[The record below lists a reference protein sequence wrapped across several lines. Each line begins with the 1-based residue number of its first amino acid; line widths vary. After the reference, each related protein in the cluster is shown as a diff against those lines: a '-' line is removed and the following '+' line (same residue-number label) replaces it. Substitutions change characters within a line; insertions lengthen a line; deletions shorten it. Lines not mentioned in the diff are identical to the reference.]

1 MRLDSAMC
9 VAAEVCEVPDGVQCG
24 GGDEGSVVSVVDTVH
39 DQRLDFDSIVLIQ
52 EWGRGMWWG
61 RGERDPGAGMT
72 ESPFLPITI
81 AIVKVAELSSVR
93 QCLCSQPMQIIS

>member
-9 VAAEVCEVPDGVQCG
+9 VAAEVCEVPDGVQRG

-72 ESPFLPITI
+72 ESPFFTNNDSNSESSQT
-81 AIVKVAELSSVR
+81 KLSQTV
-93 QCLCSQPMQIIS
+93 LLFATNANY